1 MVKALPEHGFANK
14 GASCHGSKKSKERMT
29 VAFLVNAA
37 GGKETTTVA
46 WKSAKPRCF
55 KSIDINNLPVS
66 YFSQPKAWMTGD
78 ILGSVLTK
86 LNIMLDATQ
95 KILLKIALSNIKFI
109 FLPPYTT
116 SKLLSLD
123 LGIIKISRVP
133 SQIDA
138 CDKASEVTKSVRIL
152 HCIRWVVQA

>member
-86 LNIMLDATQ
+86 LNIMLGATQ
-95 KILLKIALSNIKFI
+95 KILLKIPLATSNLYFC
-109 FLPPYTT
+109 LPIPPPNYY
-116 SKLLSLD
+116 LW
-123 LGIIKISRVP
+123 
-133 SQIDA
+133 
-138 CDKASEVTKSVRIL
+138 IL
-152 HCIRWVVQA
+152 E